1 MHEKNIYRQKK
12 LGNIFK
18 MNMQRAVFRTK
29 SKVYGGAF
37 LQKKV
42 NDFQK
47 LTIFAIK
54 SDHKC

>member
-18 MNMQRAVFRTK
+18 MNIQRAVFRTK

-37 LQKKV
+37 LQKK
-42 NDFQK
+42 
-47 LTIFAIK
+47 LTAFR
-54 SDHKC
+54 S

>member
-18 MNMQRAVFRTK
+18 MNVQRAVFRTK

-37 LQKKV
+37 WQKK
-42 NDFQK
+42 
-47 LTIFAIK
+47 LTTFR
-54 SDHKC
+54 S